1 MPDNKPISIIDHF
14 SVIEDPRIERR
25 KEHKLIDILCIAI
38 CATLSGAD
46 DFTAMEAFGYAKEEW
61 FRTFL
66 ELPNGI
72 PSHDTFG
79 RVFSLIDNQKFCECF
94 TSWVGAATAELGVKL
109 IAIDGKT
116 SRRSYDKSR
125 NKPAIHMVSAF
136 ATELGLTLGQV
147 KTEEKSNEITAIPAL
162 LDRLTLSGCIV
173 TIDAMGCQREIAAK
187 IVDKGGDYVLAV
199 KGNQKEL
206 HEDVKLFFDDVVGA
220 GFKDTPHDY
229 YETVEKGHGRIETRR
244 YWTTDDIGWLDTAK
258 KWRGLK
264 MIGMVESE
272 REIGESKTVERRYY
286 IGSVENNAK
295 VFGVAVRNHWTI
307 ENKLHWSLDVMFRE
321 DDSRIRIGN
330 AAENMA
336 ILRHMALNILR
347 QEKTSKRGV
356 KTKRLNAGWN
366 EGYLVKLLG
375 LLKI

>member
-1 MPDNKPISIIDHF
+1 MPDKKHVSLIDHF

-25 KEHKLIDILCIAI
+25 REHKLIDILTIAI
-38 CATLSGAD
+38 CAVLCGAD
-46 DFTAMEAFGYAKEEW
+46 DFTAMEAFGEAKEEW

-66 ELPNGI
+66 QLPNGI

-94 TSWVGAATAELGVKL
+94 TSWVSAVTAELGVKL

-136 ATELGLTLGQV
+136 ATEFGLTLGQV
-147 KTEEKSNEITAIPAL
+147 KTDEKSNEITAIPAL
-162 LDRLTLSGCIV
+162 LSRLTLSGCVV

-206 HEDVKLFFDDVVGA
+206 HEDVKLFFDDAADA

-244 YWTTDDIGWLDTAK
+244 YFTTYDTGWLAAGK

-272 REIGESKTVERRYY
+272 REIGDSKSVERRYY
-286 IGSVENNAK
+286 IGSLENNAK
-295 VFGVAVRNHWTI
+295 VFGVAVRNHWAI

-356 KTKRLNAGWN
+356 KTKRLNAGWD
-366 EGYLVKLLG
+366 EAYLVKLLG